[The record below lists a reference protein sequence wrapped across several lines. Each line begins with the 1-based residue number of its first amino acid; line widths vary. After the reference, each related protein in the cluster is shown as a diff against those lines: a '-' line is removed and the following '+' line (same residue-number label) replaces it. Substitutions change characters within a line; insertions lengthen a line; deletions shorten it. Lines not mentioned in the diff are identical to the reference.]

1 MYHTLQ
7 PLSSERLLLYPLTL
21 KQYYNFIYHLPLL
34 TAELNFRYEGQP
46 VTGVFKTALEKRYLK
61 FLAARRQ
68 PFFYTLWLLIAKD
81 SNTVIGNIGFKG
93 CNELSGS
100 IEIGY
105 GLGSRHRGHGYMT
118 EAVTL
123 LTDFALTLPA
133 VNAVTAVTAKDNLPS
148 IAVLQK
154 SNFFYTYSDQD
165 YLYWTKSLE

>member
-7 PLSSERLLLYPLTL
+7 PLSSERLLLYPLTSQ
-21 KQYYNFIYHLPLL
+21 QYYNFIYHLPLL
-34 TAELNFRYEGQP
+34 TDELNCRYEGQP
-46 VTGVFKTALEKRYLK
+46 VTGIFKAALEKRYLK

-68 PFFYTLWLLIAKD
+68 PFFYTLWLIITKD
-81 SNTVIGNIGFKG
+81 SSTVIGNLGFKG
-93 CNELSGS
+93 RGDLSGS

-105 GLGSRHRGHGYMT
+105 GLGIRHRGHGYMT

-123 LTDFALTLPA
+123 LTDFALALPA

-165 YLYWTKSLE
+165 YLHWTKSLE